1 MATMMQRY
9 TYKEF
14 KTIVANADII
24 YGQCKLNAAVRV
36 NCRIRKKTLLQELDN
51 MDKNSDAVQL
61 GMYAESL
68 TDKKGRKIL
77 KIV

>member
-1 MATMMQRY
+1 MATMMKNY

-14 KTIVANADII
+14 KKIVADADII
-24 YGQCKLNAAVRV
+24 YGHCSLNAAVRV
-36 NCRIRKKTLLQELDN
+36 NCRIRRKTLLQELDN
-51 MDKNSDAVQL
+51 MDKNSDAVRL
-61 GMYAESL
+61 GMYAEVL